1 MPSANKFRHVERRVR
16 PFELFHAAEL
26 HLLLGCISS
35 VNDMELNYNTR
46 EGPPPKKQEAVEEQL
61 EADEKLEIDEVF
73 AAEEKEKEKVVD
85 KVPVE
90 QEDIDPQYGLTDRGY
105 PVVQE
110 TGNRDEES
118 DVVEEVF
125 AAEEKE
131 KEKVVDK
138 VPVEQEDID
147 PQYGLT
153 DRGHPVVQETGN
165 RDEESDVVGE
175 VAPSH
180 DEHQTTEGRDLP
192 EEIDVAQEHID
203 PQYGLTD
210 RGYPV
215 VQETGNRDEESDVV
229 EEVFMKTDP
238 LDACNLF

>member
-138 VPVEQEDID
+138 VPVEQED
-147 PQYGLT
+147 
-153 DRGHPVVQETGN
+153 
-165 RDEESDVVGE
+165 

-192 EEIDVAQEHID
+192 EEIDVAQEHVAPSHDEHQDVPDALDIEVEVAQEHID